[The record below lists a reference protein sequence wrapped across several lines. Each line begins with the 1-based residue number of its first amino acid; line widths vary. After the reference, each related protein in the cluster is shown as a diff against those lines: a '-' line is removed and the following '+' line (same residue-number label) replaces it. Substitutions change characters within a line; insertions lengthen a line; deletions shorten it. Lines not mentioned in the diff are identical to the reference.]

1 MDIFNDVFYE
11 VAYSLHDME
20 SKTVW
25 NAVVLSSIPKGICRV
40 LSAFCKISDFW
51 SKLAFHARR

>member
-20 SKTVW
+20 SKTVC
-25 NAVVLSSIPKGICRV
+25 NAVVLSSVLKGVCRV
-40 LSAFCKISDFW
+40 LSAFCK
-51 SKLAFHARR
+51 LAFHARR